1 MTVLRTI
8 ARAAVV
14 WAVANP
20 VKAAQLA
27 IALTVVGTTLYTTKR
42 LDKRTLKRAVR
53 VLL

>member
-1 MTVLRTI
+1 MAVLRNVARI
-8 ARAAVV
+8 AVA

-27 IALTVVGTTLYTTKR
+27 IALAVVGTTLYQTKR

-53 VLL
+53 ILL